1 MSDSKFFN
9 TYIDVIIGTLHEQLN
24 TVLQLKTQQKIT
36 NDLIREKDEV
46 IASLQQ
52 QIQSLSESD
61 ESNRS
66 AKDSLSAEM
75 ESLRNNAK
83 IWEDSYN
90 GMKNKISHMDTLTNQ
105 LNQFKQDLIAKNN
118 EIESV
123 KGQFIKDLEKKND
136 EINHLK
142 TEIANLKS
150 KPTTK
155 ESQKETVKPPV
166 KEEINNKSKV
176 VKQEV
181 VIQKPKTL
189 DDF

>member
-181 VIQKPKTL
+181 TSPKTKTL